1 MNLYSIIFGLI
12 FLAAGAAFFAGLTPG
27 WLNVWQRMSEREKS
41 KIRID
46 RLSRNIGCVVGAASA
61 VFLAAGFNP
70 AFHHAAF
77 MWCMIAWFIL
87 TGLDIVFINHS
98 GWYKSE

>member
-1 MNLYSIIFGLI
+1 MNLYCIIFGLI
-12 FLAAGAAFFAGLTPG
+12 FLAAGAAFFA
-27 WLNVWQRMSEREKS
+27 EREKS

-70 AFHHAAF
+70 AFHHTAF

-87 TGLDIVFINHS
+87 TSLDIAFINHS

>member
-1 MNLYSIIFGLI
+1 MNLYCIIFGLI

-27 WLNVWQRMSEREKS
+27 WLNVWQRMV
-41 KIRID
+41 RIAHD
-46 RLSRNIGCVVGAASA
+46 KEQRRFPDVGFHASA
-61 VFLAAGFNP
+61 VFLAAGLNP

-87 TGLDIVFINHS
+87 TGLDIAFINHS

>member
-1 MNLYSIIFGLI
+1 MNLYCIIFGLI

-46 RLSRNIGCVVGAASA
+46 RLSRNIGCVVALPALYFWPLALTRRSTTLRSCGA
-61 VFLAAGFNP
+61 
-70 AFHHAAF
+70 
-77 MWCMIAWFIL
+77 
-87 TGLDIVFINHS
+87 
-98 GWYKSE
+98 